1 MSRENNGKNRNGRKR
16 SGKRRNTGGR
26 NAYFGVGLGITLF
39 FLVLM
44 LLGIFYTPY
53 DPNAMDGKAKF
64 LAPCLSHPMGTD
76 NFGRDIFSRV
86 LKGISMTGLVAA
98 ATVAIGGG
106 IGTVIG
112 ALTGYFGGVLDEIIM
127 RINDALNG
135 FPSILLALV
144 IVSIAGPG
152 KYNVILALG
161 ILFIPSFA
169 RIVRSE
175 YINYKNRDFVKS
187 ARLMGAGNMRIIFLH
202 IFPNIISTLLVTIT
216 IGFNNAVLAEAG
228 LSYLGIG
235 IQPPDAS
242 LGSMLSEAQS
252 YLFTAPWYA
261 LMPGMT
267 IVLFVMGFSLL
278 GEGIRRK
285 VA

>member
-1 MSRENNGKNRNGRKR
+1 MKMTRKR
-16 SGKRRNTGGR
+16 KQKT
-26 NAYFGVGLGITLF
+26 NAYFVAGIIITAVFAVMMLVGLIH
-39 FLVLM
+39 
-44 LLGIFYTPY
+44 TPY
-53 DPNAMDGKAKF
+53 DPNAMSAAEKF
-64 LAPCLSHPMGTD
+64 APPSLKHPMGTD

-86 LKGISMTGLVAA
+86 LKGISMTGLVAVS
-98 ATVAIGGG
+98 TVAIGGS
-106 IGTVIG
+106 IGTVVG
-112 ALTGYFGGVLDEIIM
+112 AVTGYYGGIIDDIVM

-135 FPSILLALV
+135 FPSILIALV
-144 IVSIAGPG
+144 IVSIIGPG

-175 YINYKNRDFVKS
+175 YISLKERDFVKS
-187 ARLMGAGNMRIIFLH
+187 AGLMGAGSMRIIFRH
-202 IFPNIISTLLVTIT
+202 IFPNIRSTLFVTVT

-242 LGSMLSEAQS
+242 LGSMLSDAQS

-261 LMPGMT
+261 IMPGVT
-267 IVLFVMGFSLL
+267 IVIFVLGFSLL
-278 GEGIRRK
+278 AEGIRKRAED
-285 VA
+285 V

>member
-1 MSRENNGKNRNGRKR
+1 MKIKRKSRVGTQNRR
-16 SGKRRNTGGR
+16 SIYLT
-26 NAYFGVGLGITLF
+26 AGVMITAVF
-39 FLVLM
+39 AVLM
-44 LLGIFYTPY
+44 LIGFIHTPY
-53 DPNAMDGKAKF
+53 SPNAMNASEKF
-64 LAPCLSHPMGTD
+64 MAPSRSHIMGTD

-86 LKGISMTGLVAA
+86 LKGISMTSLVAVS
-98 ATVAIGGG
+98 TVAIGGS

-112 ALTGYFGGVLDEIIM
+112 AVTGYYGGIVDEVIM

-152 KYNVILALG
+152 KYNVIMALG

-175 YINYKNRDFVKS
+175 YISLKERDFVKS
-187 ARLMGAGNMRIIFLH
+187 ARLMGAGNLRIIFRH
-202 IFPNIISTLLVTIT
+202 IFPNVLPTLFVTIT

-242 LGSMLSEAQS
+242 LGSMLSDAQS
-252 YLFTAPWYA
+252 FLFTAPWYA
-261 LMPGMT
+261 VMPGMT
-267 IVLFVMGFSLL
+267 IVLFVLGFSLL
-278 GEGIRRK
+278 AEGIREK
-285 VA
+285 MSDEEI

>member
-1 MSRENNGKNRNGRKR
+1 MRRMKIKRKSRVGTQNRR
-16 SGKRRNTGGR
+16 SVYLT
-26 NAYFGVGLGITLF
+26 AGVMITAVF
-39 FLVLM
+39 AVLM
-44 LLGIFYTPY
+44 LIGFIHTPY
-53 DPNAMDGKAKF
+53 SPNAMNASEKF
-64 LAPCLSHPMGTD
+64 MAPSRSHIMGTD

-86 LKGISMTGLVAA
+86 LKGISMTGLVAVS
-98 ATVAIGGG
+98 TVAIGGS

-112 ALTGYFGGVLDEIIM
+112 AVTGYYGGIVDEVIM

-152 KYNVILALG
+152 KYNVIMALG

-175 YINYKNRDFVKS
+175 YISLKERDFVKS
-187 ARLMGAGNMRIIFLH
+187 ARLMGAGNLRIIFRH
-202 IFPNIISTLLVTIT
+202 IFPNVLPTLFVTIT

-242 LGSMLSEAQS
+242 LGSMLSDAQS
-252 YLFTAPWYA
+252 FLFTAPWYA
-261 LMPGMT
+261 VMPGMT
-267 IVLFVMGFSLL
+267 IVLFVLGFSLL
-278 GEGIRRK
+278 AEGIREK
-285 VA
+285 MSDEEI

>member
-1 MSRENNGKNRNGRKR
+1 MRRMKIKRKPRVGTQNRR
-16 SGKRRNTGGR
+16 SIYLT
-26 NAYFGVGLGITLF
+26 AGVMITAVF
-39 FLVLM
+39 AVLM
-44 LLGIFYTPY
+44 LIGFIHTPY
-53 DPNAMDGKAKF
+53 SPNAMNASEKF
-64 LAPCLSHPMGTD
+64 MAPSRSHIMGTD

-86 LKGISMTGLVAA
+86 LKGISMTGLVAVS
-98 ATVAIGGG
+98 TVAIGGG

-112 ALTGYFGGVLDEIIM
+112 AVTGYYGGIVDEVIM

-152 KYNVILALG
+152 KYNVIMALG

-175 YINYKNRDFVKS
+175 YISLKERDFVKS
-187 ARLMGAGNMRIIFLH
+187 ARLMGAGNLRIIFRH
-202 IFPNIISTLLVTIT
+202 IFPNVLPTLFVTIT

-242 LGSMLSEAQS
+242 LGSMLSDAQS
-252 YLFTAPWYA
+252 FLFTAPWYA
-261 LMPGMT
+261 VMPGMT
-267 IVLFVMGFSLL
+267 IVLFVLGFSLL
-278 GEGIRRK
+278 AEGIREK
-285 VA
+285 MSDEEI